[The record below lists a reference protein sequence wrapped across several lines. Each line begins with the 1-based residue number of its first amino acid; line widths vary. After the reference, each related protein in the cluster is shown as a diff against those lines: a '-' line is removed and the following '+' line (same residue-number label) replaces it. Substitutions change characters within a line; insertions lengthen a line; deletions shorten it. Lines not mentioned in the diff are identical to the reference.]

1 MKYREQFLSGSQ
13 KTLLFKA
20 GAITFG
26 FLLLIV
32 IITWPTVSQLTT
44 HMPGTS
50 SDTLLHY
57 WNGWWVRTALSQGQS
72 PLNSQLLFYPNGI
85 SLVTHNIAWLNILPW
100 IVLAPL
106 VGGIPA
112 YNLVLLGSLLLCG
125 WAAYL
130 LASRV
135 TGSTWAAF
143 LAGVIY
149 IAWPN
154 RISQLDHPNLIAT
167 WLSPIFMLG
176 LVNLLE
182 RSRWRDAIL
191 TGAAFAL
198 VGYSRWQNL
207 IPVAFMGLTYFLF
220 RIRDW
225 WPIARR
231 RLILSRLVVA
241 ALIGVVLLLPPI
253 VLLANEIAQDD
264 GIANV
269 LHDNDEFR
277 MQTDLLAYLT
287 PPGSSP
293 LVGEWSQPLYDDFYP
308 DRSFARRYPAYIGLV
323 ALLLAGLAL
332 WRDRKNSIP
341 WLGVVVVLI
350 SLAAG
355 PMLRI
360 NGDFYESA
368 PTLYRLLA
376 PLRFVRLIR
385 VPDRFNIFL
394 ALPVAMLAA
403 LGFRLFLAKWG
414 ELFPQYNR
422 VGPKLWTSVLVLLV
436 TAEYLITPVR
446 WHDVSY
452 DKSFYATMAEEPGD
466 FTVLNLPFW
475 RGKSF
480 MFDQT
485 FHTRPIVQGNASRL
499 PDDAFAF
506 IYANSWLSALK
517 DQLAFPPPIG
527 DVGRQ
532 LAILADEGIRYI
544 ILHKQLIDTNLVD
557 HWKRYLVAAP
567 RYEDERIAV
576 YSTTPEVGRDVLPLV
591 EPADGLIQ
599 VAVFLP
605 STCLTPG
612 NVLGLGAAWANS
624 KPLAERNEVLVSLVG
639 STGIAAQSA
648 QFPLADLE
656 PNETWPPQ
664 TIGQGYYPLL
674 LDPTLP
680 TEQYDLQM
688 QLVRIPQD
696 TLEGDPW
703 SVGQI
708 SVQSNPCQLSGP
720 SDALAVNATFGN
732 ELFLNGLKIGRQDH
746 QLHLTLHWLSLTQMD
761 QNYKIFAHLLDP
773 ATGVIVK
780 QIDVMPLNWLYPTSL
795 WWPGQRVIDMMTL
808 DLDGVPVG
816 DYVIS
821 LGIYAES
828 TGERLQVVDLEG
840 RQSAEQTLLFPY
852 KVQTGDDHQ

>member
-1 MKYREQFLSGSQ
+1 MKYRVKFLSGSQ
-13 KTLLFKA
+13 RTLLFKA
-20 GAITFG
+20 GVITFG
-26 FLLLIV
+26 YLLLIV

-72 PLNSQLLFYPNGI
+72 PFFSPLLFYPSGV

-130 LASRV
+130 LAKRL

-167 WLSPIFMLG
+167 WLTPIFMLG

-207 IPVAFMGLTYFLF
+207 IPLAFMGLTYFLF

-225 WPIARR
+225 WPFARR
-231 RLILSRLVVA
+231 QLVLGRVLVA

-253 VLLANEIAQDD
+253 ILLASEIVGDD

-269 LHDNDEFR
+269 LHDSDEFR
-277 MQTDLLAYLT
+277 MQTDLLAYIT

-293 LVGEWSQPLYDDFYP
+293 LVGEWSQPLYDNFYP
-308 DRSFARRYPAYIGLV
+308 DRSFDRRYPAYIGLV

-332 WRDRKNSIP
+332 WRDRRNSMP

-403 LGFRLFLAKWG
+403 LGFRLLLAIWK
-414 ELFPQYNR
+414 ERFPQYTR
-422 VGPKLWTSVLVLLV
+422 VGPKLWTSVLVMLV

-466 FTVLNLPFW
+466 FAVLNLPFW

-506 IYANSWLSALK
+506 IYANSWLSSLK
-517 DQLAFPPPIG
+517 DQFAFPPPTG
-527 DVGRQ
+527 DVGSQ
-532 LAILADEGIRYI
+532 LAILADEGIGYI
-544 ILHKQLIDTNLVD
+544 ILHKQLIDINLVD
-557 HWKRYLVAAP
+557 HWKRYLIASP

-591 EPADGLIQ
+591 EPADGLSQI
-599 VAVFLP
+599 AEFLP

-612 NVLGLGAAWANS
+612 QILGLSAAWANS
-624 KPLAERNEVLVSLVG
+624 KPLAARYEVLISLVG
-639 STGIAAQSA
+639 STGMDAQSA
-648 QFPLADLE
+648 QFPLTDLE
-656 PNETWPPQ
+656 PNETWPSQ
-664 TIGQGYYPLL
+664 TIGQGYYPVP
-674 LDPTLP
+674 LDPKLP

-688 QLVRIPQD
+688 QLVRIPQG
-696 TLEGDPW
+696 TLVGDPW

-708 SVQSNPCQLSGP
+708 SIQSTPCQMSVP
-720 SDALAVNATFGN
+720 DDALAVNATFGN
-732 ELFLNGLKIGRQDH
+732 ELFLNGLEISQQGHHLD
-746 QLHLTLHWLSLTQMD
+746 LTLHWLSLVRMN
-761 QNYKIFAHLLDP
+761 QNYKIFAHLLEPD
-773 ATGVIVK
+773 TGEIVS

-795 WWPGQRVIDMMTL
+795 WWPGQRVTDNMTL
-808 DLDGVPVG
+808 DLEGLSAG
-816 DYVIS
+816 DYLIS
-821 LGIYAES
+821 LGVYTES
-828 TGERLQVVDLEG
+828 TGERLQVVYAQDL
-840 RQSAEQTLLFPY
+840 QSAEEALLLPY
-852 KVQTGDDHQ
+852 KVQVGDDHQ